1 MSNVP
6 PLYDKE
12 TKCPLCQQS
21 FTATKVR
28 KSTIKVAG
36 QDTDLKPIY
45 DSDQLNPLFY
55 NVQVCRHCGYSFTE
69 DFTPYFAPGTADVL
83 RASVTDHWVEQDYSG
98 ERTPAKAIKSYKLA
112 LYSGV
117 LKKEK
122 HLTLAGLALRTA
134 WIYRDLGR
142 KKDENR
148 FMSIA
153 AREYEEAFLTE
164 DVASKMSEMKVLY
177 LMGELNRKL
186 GKNDKAASF
195 FSKVIERQRNSNEKQ
210 IIEMARDRW
219 HELREEKK
227 EHDESA

>member
-6 PLYDKE
+6 PIYDKE

-21 FTATKVR
+21 FNTTKVR
-28 KSTIKVAG
+28 KSMVKVMG
-36 QDTDLKPIY
+36 HDTDLKPLYEDGKI
-45 DSDQLNPLFY
+45 NPFFY
-55 NVQVCRHCGYSFTE
+55 NVHVCRHCGYSFTE

-83 RASVTDHWVEQDYSG
+83 RASVSDHWVEQDYSG
-98 ERTPAKAIKSYKLA
+98 ERTPSKAIKSYKLA

-142 KKDENR
+142 KKEEKR

-153 AREYEEAFLTE
+153 VREYEEAFSKE
-164 DVASKMSEMKVLY
+164 DVTAKMSEIKVLY
-177 LMGELNRKL
+177 MLGELNRKL
-186 GKNDKAASF
+186 GRHDKAVSF
-195 FSKVIERQRNSNEKQ
+195 FSKIIEQQRNSNEKQ

-219 HELREEKK
+219 HELREQMK
-227 EHDESA
+227 EHEKYA

>member
-6 PLYDKE
+6 LIYNK
-12 TKCPLCQQS
+12 TMKCSHCQQS
-21 FTATKVR
+21 FNTTKVR
-28 KSTIKVAG
+28 KSTIKTAG

-45 DSDQLNPLFY
+45 EAGQVNPLFY
-55 NVQVCRHCGYSFTE
+55 NVHVCFHCGYSFTE
-69 DFTPYFAPGTADVL
+69 DFTPYFAPGTAEVL
-83 RASVTDHWVEQDYSG
+83 KASVSDHWVNQDFSG
-98 ERTPAKAIKSYKLA
+98 ERSPSQAIKSYKLA

-142 KKDENR
+142 KKEEKR
-148 FMSIA
+148 FLSIA
-153 AREYEEAFLTE
+153 VREYEEAFSLE
-164 DVASKMSEMKVLY
+164 DVAEKMSEIKVLY
-177 LMGELNRKL
+177 LLGELNRKL
-186 GKNDKAASF
+186 GRNDKAVSY

-219 HELREEKK
+219 HELRDGAGIEE
-227 EHDESA
+227 ESV